1 MSLGKVLVTGGT
13 GRIGREV
20 IARLSQGGQCSAIVA
35 TSHNPDKASYLKDL
49 GATQLLNFDYSDDS
63 NWKEVLS
70 DVNVVFSSSPD
81 NVIEGH
87 MKFAALMG
95 ETSSVKHCI
104 RISCFGA
111 DEKVTSSNNKDKHV
125 TRANAA
131 IPLML
136 QHYWWSEEC
145 LHDAGVPTT
154 VLRGNF
160 FMNHLLKNEQE
171 NIKNGF
177 FESPLGDCRN
187 SFVAANDMAEA
198 AVVCMMEGP
207 ERHANKFYDI
217 TGPEPQSMYEVAED
231 LGAAMGKT
239 IEYRAQDMVQ
249 FEKDFGP
256 TRAEFFEYLNNGFYT
271 RTSPCFYNLTGRKPT
286 SYADYLV
293 NKGAAGETGLEELF
307 QAGMYVKGEDKF
319 AHLKNVS
326 KL

>member
-1 MSLGKVLVTGGT
+1 
-13 GRIGREV
+13 
-20 IARLSQGGQCSAIVA
+20 
-35 TSHNPDKASYLKDL
+35 
-49 GATQLLNFDYSDDS
+49 
-63 NWKEVLS
+63 
-70 DVNVVFSSSPD
+70 
-81 NVIEGH
+81 
-87 MKFAALMG
+87 MG
-95 ETSSVKHCI
+95 
-104 RISCFGA
+104 SCFGA
-111 DEKVTSSNNKDKHV
+111 DDKVTSGYNKDKHV
-125 TRANAA
+125 TRASAA

-171 NIKNGF
+171 NISNGF

-198 AVVCMMEGP
+198 AVLCMTEGP
-207 ERHANKFYDI
+207 GRHANKFYDI

-231 LGAAMGKT
+231 
-239 IEYRAQDMVQ
+239 
-249 FEKDFGP
+249 
-256 TRAEFFEYLNNGFYT
+256 FEYLNNGFYT